1 MTKTT
6 TSAAAR
12 EACRTERLS
21 KATKGQLAQTIREMD
36 RQCDDHA
43 QRLQA
48 MANGAEALLIGEGG
62 DLSPWRRDAIVK
74 LLKMVHSTAHDLA
87 HTLTCEAEEVGC
99 NCVEEVCHG

>member
-12 EACRTERLS
+12 EACRTDRLC
-21 KATKGQLAQTIREMD
+21 KATKDQLARTIREMD

-48 MANGAEALLIGEGG
+48 MADGAAALLIGEGG
-62 DLSPWRRDAIVK
+62 DLSPWRRNAIVK
-74 LLKMVHSTAHDLA
+74 LLEMVRSTAHDLA
-87 HTLTCEAEEVGC
+87 HTVTCEAEEVGC
-99 NCVEEVCHG
+99 NYVEEVSHV